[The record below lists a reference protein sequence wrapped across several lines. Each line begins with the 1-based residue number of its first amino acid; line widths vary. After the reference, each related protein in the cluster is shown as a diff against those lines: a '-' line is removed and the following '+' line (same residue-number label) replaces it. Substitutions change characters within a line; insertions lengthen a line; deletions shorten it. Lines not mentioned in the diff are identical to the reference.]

1 MDKPDTSRDPV
12 ADGRTSSQAFSE
24 RLRQLRASL
33 AKTQPQMDA
42 ALGIGKRSWQ
52 RYESGSVSP
61 GSQVIAGLIDLGFSA
76 NWVLRGHGPMH
87 INEIAAEP
95 ARKEHYYYARVA
107 ESQYIRESGES
118 YQLPSSGVA
127 SIVFNRRWLKSID
140 TEPDDII
147 QFLMPDDAMAPQIK
161 PGAVL
166 FADRNKHRVDSPG
179 IWAVRT
185 NRVITAAR
193 VQPGSGGKLLIS
205 HDNSLYRDIL
215 LEAENNLMQIVGK
228 VIWHGGPVL

>member
-1 MDKPDTSRDPV
+1 MNKPNQSHGSTS
-12 ADGRTSSQAFSE
+12 DGPATEAFSE
-24 RLRQLRASL
+24 RLRRLRATL

-76 NWVLRGHGPMH
+76 NWVLRGQGPMH
-87 INEIAAEP
+87 IREIATDP
-95 ARKEHYYYARVA
+95 VPGEHYYAKIS
-107 ESQYIRESGES
+107 ESESVKENS
-118 YQLPSSGVA
+118 ERYRLPSSGAA
-127 SIVFNRRWLKSID
+127 SIVFNRRWLKSIG
-140 TEPDDII
+140 TEPEDII

-166 FADRNKHRVDSPG
+166 FADRNQHRVDSPG

-185 NRVITAAR
+185 NQVITAAR
-193 VQPGSGGKLLIS
+193 VQPSSGEKLLIS
-205 HDNSLYRDIL
+205 HDNALYRDIL
-215 LEAENNLMQIVGK
+215 LEAENDLMQIVGK
-228 VIWHGGPVL
+228 VIWHGGPIL

>member
-1 MDKPDTSRDPV
+1 MTKSDQRHGKTSPGDASENGFPD
-12 ADGRTSSQAFSE
+12 
-24 RLRQLRASL
+24 RLKQLRATL

-87 INEIAAEP
+87 VNQIVAQP
-95 ARKEHYYYARVA
+95 DPDDFHYQTQVP
-107 ESQYIRESGES
+107 ESQFIKDSGES
-118 YQLPSSGVA
+118 YQLPSSGIS
-127 SIVFNRRWLKSID
+127 SIVFNRRWLKSIN

-161 PGAVL
+161 PGAVV
-166 FADRNKHRVDSPG
+166 FANRNKRQVDSPG

-185 NRVITAAR
+185 NQLITAAR
-193 VQPGSGGKLLIS
+193 VQPGSDEKLLVS
-205 HDNSLYRDIL
+205 HDNSLYRDFVLDSQNDLI
-215 LEAENNLMQIVGK
+215 QIVGK
-228 VIWHGGPVL
+228 VIWHGGPIL

>member
-1 MDKPDTSRDPV
+1 MDKPDHR
-12 ADGRTSSQAFSE
+12 RSSASDKPESDHAFSE
-24 RLRQLRASL
+24 RLRQLRAALSN
-33 AKTQPQMDA
+33 TQPQMDA

-76 NWVLRGHGPMH
+76 NWILRGYGPMR
-87 INEIAAEP
+87 I
-95 ARKEHYYYARVA
+95 KEVSTRPLVEGQYYAQVP
-107 ESQYIRESGES
+107 ESQSVKEPNDH

-127 SIVFNRRWLKSID
+127 SIGFDRRWLKSID
-140 TEPDDII
+140 TEPDAIV

-166 FADRNKHRVDSPG
+166 FADRNKRQVDGPG

-185 NRVITAAR
+185 NQVISAAR
-193 VQPGSGGKLLIS
+193 VQPSSGEKLLVS
-205 HDNSLYRDIL
+205 HDNSLYRDVV
-215 LEAENNLMQIVGK
+215 LEAENDLIQIVGK
-228 VIWHGGPVL
+228 VIWHGGPIL

>member
-1 MDKPDTSRDPV
+1 MDNSDTSL
-12 ADGRTSSQAFSE
+12 GSTSEDQASDQSFSA

-33 AKTQPQMDA
+33 SKTQPQMDT

-87 INEIAAEP
+87 IDEIAAKP
-95 ARKEHYYYARVA
+95 ARKDHYYYAQIP

-185 NRVITAAR
+185 NQVITAAR
-193 VQPGSGGKLLIS
+193 VQPSSGEKLLIS
-205 HDNSLYRDIL
+205 HDNTLYRDIL
-215 LEAENNLMQIVGK
+215 LDAENDLMQIVGK
-228 VIWHGGPVL
+228 VIWHGGPIL